1 MPGPARAL
9 AAGGSSQGVR
19 RRGCF
24 EGLLLSAVECFPPGA
39 EGHQLGFA
47 EQGAKARHQHHQKIC
62 TPPTAQ
68 EGGPWPFSAGDS
80 REPSRP
86 RLPPHQQGEGKGE

>member
-39 EGHQLGFA
+39 EGHQLGLA

-62 TPPTAQ
+62 TTNRE
-68 EGGPWPFSAGDS
+68 EGGPGHSAPVTVANQ
-80 REPSRP
+80 E
-86 RLPPHQQGEGKGE
+86 GEGKGE